1 MRIIRRRRCP
11 PNKLDLRALAGSASH
26 GAMLYLFIK
35 AALSGIIVATVSEVA
50 KRYPGF
56 GALIAS
62 LPLVSLLGMIW
73 LWRDKPDVPN
83 MAAHV
88 QATFWFV
95 LPSLP
100 MFLVMPALL
109 RAGWSFWATMLIGCA
124 MTIALYI
131 AMAALAPRLGLKL

>member
-1 MRIIRRRRCP
+1 MP
-11 PNKLDLRALAGSASH
+11 
-26 GAMLYLFIK
+26 YLFIK
-35 AALSGIIVATVSEVA
+35 AALSGIVITIVSEVA

-88 QATFWFV
+88 EATFWFV

-100 MFLVMPALL
+100 MFLLIPWLL
-109 RAGWSFWATMLIGCA
+109 RSGVGFW
-124 MTIALYI
+124 
-131 AMAALAPRLGLKL
+131 AALAVGCLLTVALYSAMTWAGPRFGLKL